1 VQSTFYKECIDLK
14 FAVHQEETAKANL
27 SHFVSCIIPRPID
40 TPVDSKGFECYFDA
54 DWAP

>member
-27 SHFVSCIIPRPID
+27 SHFVRPID